1 MNAHTSPPKL
11 SGYEEIIAGYRAIAD
26 TTERIAAD
34 MPSPTLDS
42 AILFAASANSR
53 RRRLRPMRYAAVAAG
68 IACAG
73 WVALISYHL
82 IAPHV
87 QDPLQQTP
95 VARVDANVV
104 TLARPNPDV
113 TGHPASSGTVQFALP
128 QMPQRS
134 EVQSVATQASRG
146 TPVSGTVTT
155 RHGHQGHA
163 PPRPETSAARVY
175 QDSNDPK
182 APATMPASAPRIAQA
197 PSNLRLWHGARESN
211 SAPGL
216 NDLVLN
222 ADPRAADARIG
233 SVVATAAPETGVEVR
248 HTEIDL
254 NEPGALDRLAR
265 DNPDHCTKIR
275 QILAEVDEIPERSV
289 SRWMKA
295 QFKAT
300 EIAYF
305 PVLLTSNPPKRK
317 LSFTLETTHYEA
329 LLTLTQDGVR
339 LLPVRPSA
347 P

>member
-1 MNAHTSPPKL
+1 M
-11 SGYEEIIAGYRAIAD
+11 
-26 TTERIAAD
+26 
-34 MPSPTLDS
+34 
-42 AILFAASANSR
+42 
-53 RRRLRPMRYAAVAAG
+53 
-68 IACAG
+68 
-73 WVALISYHL
+73 
-82 IAPHV
+82 
-87 QDPLQQTP
+87 
-95 VARVDANVV
+95 
-104 TLARPNPDV
+104 
-113 TGHPASSGTVQFALP
+113 
-128 QMPQRS
+128 
-134 EVQSVATQASRG
+134 ATQASWG

-155 RHGHQGHA
+155 RHGHQGHT

-182 APATMPASAPRIAQA
+182 APATMAASASRIAQA

-211 SAPGL
+211 SATGL

-248 HTEIDL
+248 HTAIDL

-265 DNPDHCTKIR
+265 DNPDHYTKIR

-305 PVLLTSNPPKRK
+305 PVLLASNPPKRK

-339 LLPVRPSA
+339 LLPVRPST

>member
-1 MNAHTSPPKL
+1 MNAHTSRPKP
-11 SGYEEIIAGYRAIAD
+11 SGYEEIIAGYRAIVD
-26 TTERIAAD
+26 TAEWIAAD

-53 RRRLRPMRYAAVAAG
+53 RRRSRPMRYAAVAAG

-82 IAPHV
+82 TAPQV
-87 QDPLQQTP
+87 LQPRPQTL

-113 TGHPASSGTVQFALP
+113 TRQPPSSGPVQFTPP

-134 EVQSVATQASRG
+134 EVQSVATL
-146 TPVSGTVTT
+146 
-155 RHGHQGHA
+155 
-163 PPRPETSAARVY
+163 ARVY
-175 QDSNDPK
+175 QYSNDPK
-182 APATMPASAPRIAQA
+182 APATIPTFAPRIAQA
-197 PSNLRLWHGARESN
+197 PSNQRLWHGARESN

-222 ADPRAADARIG
+222 ADLRAADVRIG
-233 SVVATAAPETGVEVR
+233 SVGATAAPETGVEAQ

-265 DNPDHCTKIR
+265 DIPDHYAKIR
-275 QILAEVDEIPERSV
+275 QILAEVDEIPEQSV

-300 EIAYF
+300 EIAYS
-305 PVLLTSNPPKRK
+305 PVLLTSNPPKKR

-329 LLTLTQDGVR
+329 LLTLTQDGVQ
-339 LLPVRPSA
+339 LLPVRPPA

>member
-1 MNAHTSPPKL
+1 
-11 SGYEEIIAGYRAIAD
+11 
-26 TTERIAAD
+26 
-34 MPSPTLDS
+34 
-42 AILFAASANSR
+42 
-53 RRRLRPMRYAAVAAG
+53 
-68 IACAG
+68 
-73 WVALISYHL
+73 
-82 IAPHV
+82 
-87 QDPLQQTP
+87 
-95 VARVDANVV
+95 
-104 TLARPNPDV
+104 
-113 TGHPASSGTVQFALP
+113 
-128 QMPQRS
+128 
-134 EVQSVATQASRG
+134 
-146 TPVSGTVTT
+146 
-155 RHGHQGHA
+155 
-163 PPRPETSAARVY
+163 
-175 QDSNDPK
+175 
-182 APATMPASAPRIAQA
+182 MPASAPRIAQA

-222 ADPRAADARIG
+222 ADPRAADVRIG
-233 SVVATAAPETGVEVR
+233 SVVSTAAPETGVEVQ
-248 HTEIDL
+248 HIENL

-265 DNPDHCTKIR
+265 DNPDHYTKIR